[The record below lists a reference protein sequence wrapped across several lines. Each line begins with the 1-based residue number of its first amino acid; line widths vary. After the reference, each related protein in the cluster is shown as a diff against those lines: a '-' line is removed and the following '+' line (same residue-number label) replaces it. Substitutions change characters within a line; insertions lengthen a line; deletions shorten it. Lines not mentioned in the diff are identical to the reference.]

1 MDKMSN
7 GVVIPEPTLSLIG
20 TGELSLSVMAKLQRE
35 ATAAHQKHGRG
46 SILSGNRGLE
56 YMLACGMEELGEV
69 ARAMVDGEGID
80 RVIAEWL
87 QVANIGASSVQAII
101 KHGIVR

>member
-1 MDKMSN
+1 MDETSN
-7 GVVIPEPTLSLIG
+7 GVVIPRPQLLQLG
-20 TGELSLSVMAKLQRE
+20 TGELSLSTMAKLQQE
-35 ATAAHQKHGRG
+35 ATSAHAKHGKG
-46 SILSGNRGLE
+46 SILAGNRGLN

-87 QVANIGASSVQAII
+87 QVANVGVSSVQAII
-101 KHGIVR
+101 KYGIVR